1 MSKSTIH
8 EHFVK
13 LGYINRFDVWVPHD
27 LTEKNVMDLISIC
40 NSLYKRNEETPFLK
54 QVVTGD
60 EKQIIYNNVE
70 RKRSWGKR
78 NESPLATPKAG
89 LHPKKIM
96 LCIWWD

>member
-8 EHFVK
+8 EHFV
-13 LGYINRFDVWVPHD
+13 LGYINRFNVWVPHD
-27 LTEKNVMDLISIC
+27 LMEKNLMDRISIC
-40 NSLYKRNEETPFLK
+40 DSLYKRNEETPFLK

-60 EKQIIYNNVE
+60 EKWIIYNVE

-78 NESPLATPKAG
+78 NESPLATPIVG

-96 LCIWWD
+96 LCV